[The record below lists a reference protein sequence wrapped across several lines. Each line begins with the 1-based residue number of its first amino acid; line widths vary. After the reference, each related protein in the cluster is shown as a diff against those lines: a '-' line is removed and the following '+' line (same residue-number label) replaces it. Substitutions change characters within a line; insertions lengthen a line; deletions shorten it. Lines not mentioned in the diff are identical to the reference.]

1 MENNDKLL
9 DFDNKI
15 KKMYHNDVSIRDIEN
30 SLNSALINNMNNNLE
45 QNTNTLNFY
54 KYFSRF
60 LLILSFTLLIL
71 FIAFIVNKHTF

>member
-9 DFDNKI
+9 DFNNEI
-15 KKMYHNDVSIRDIEN
+15 KKNNHKDIGIRDIEN
-30 SLNSALINNMNNNLE
+30 SLNSALINNMSNNLE

-60 LLILSFTLLIL
+60 LLILLITLLIL
-71 FIAFIVNKHTF
+71 LITFILNKHIF

>member
-1 MENNDKLL
+1 MGNKDKLL
-9 DFDNKI
+9 DFNNEI
-15 KKMYHNDVSIRDIEN
+15 KKMYDKDISSHDIEN

-45 QNTNTLNFY
+45 QNANALNFY

-71 FIAFIVNKHTF
+71 LITFILNKHIF

>member
-9 DFDNKI
+9 DFNNEI
-15 KKMYHNDVSIRDIEN
+15 KKMNHKDVSIHDIEN

-45 QNTNTLNFY
+45 QSKNTINFY
-54 KYFSRF
+54 KCFSCF

-71 FIAFIVNKHTF
+71 LVTFIFKQS